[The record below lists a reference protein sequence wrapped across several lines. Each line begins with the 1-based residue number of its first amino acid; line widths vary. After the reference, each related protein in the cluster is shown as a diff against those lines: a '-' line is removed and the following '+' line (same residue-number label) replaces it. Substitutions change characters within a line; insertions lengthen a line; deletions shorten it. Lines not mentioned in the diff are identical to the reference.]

1 MQFADLPL
9 PAPVQASL
17 RACGFHVPSPI
28 QAKALPIALFGN
40 DLIAQAKSGMGKTLV
55 FATVAIDLV
64 HRSSTSWA
72 VMLAPTRE
80 IALQIQHVLQSLLA
94 PIPSLDAAMVVAC
107 IGGLPIDTD
116 EANLRRKTT
125 RLVVGTPG
133 RLKSLV
139 QRKSLLAD
147 QVHLLVLDEVDKLL
161 QPDFEADMRFILSAL
176 PRSKQTIACSATFT
190 PDQLADLALQ
200 MHHPQFVCVRGPNVV
215 TTEYVQADDTA
226 AWRDREANAAPEVWL
241 RGVQQRYVLL
251 DGSRKGELH
260 VVKQE
265 QLTSLLT
272 RQPFHQCI
280 VFSNDKFRA
289 ETVAAALSTSGFPAE
304 CITSAHSQE
313 QRTAAMDRF
322 RAFAARILVSTD
334 LTARGI
340 DVDRVNLVINLELP
354 RDPATYL
361 HRVGRAGRFGGHIS
375 FPRTFFFLRTL
386 TTAYGVAVTLL
397 VSKELPAVEALAKLF
412 KMKITELDPHSA
424 VTHDV
429 QDDDHE
435 QGLYAHTDL
444 PEELYQRNP
453 TPLPPVL
460 PLPPKDVVAVESI
473 EVVTKPADRPRTR
486 QVQAREHQ
494 APKTSQDDEA
504 VAVHVPCLGDGR
516 ANSNIGTKED
526 LAANASEEAAEK
538 QLPWTPSPAYV
549 DEEAQYEA
557 WCRAFR

>member
-94 PIPSLDAAMVVAC
+94 PIPSLDVTMVVAC

-176 PRSKQTIACSATFT
+176 PTSKQTIACSATFT
-190 PDQLADLALQ
+190 PDQLADLARQ

-251 DGSRKGELH
+251 DPSRKEELH

-304 CITSAHSQE
+304 CITSAQSQE

-322 RAFAARILVSTD
+322 RAFGVRILVSTD

-361 HRVGRAGRFGGHIS
+361 HRVGRAGRFGGH
-375 FPRTFFFLRTL
+375 
-386 TTAYGVAVTLL
+386 GVAVTLL
-397 VSKELPAVEALAKLF
+397 GTKELAAVEALAKLF
-412 KMKITELDPHSA
+412 KMKITELDSHCA
-424 VTHDV
+424 VTPDV
-429 QDDDHE
+429 EDDHE

-460 PLPPKDVVAVESI
+460 PLLPTEFVAVESI
-473 EVVTKPADRPRTR
+473 EVVAKQADQPRSRPT
-486 QVQAREHQ
+486 QARELQ
-494 APKTSQDDEA
+494 ALKTSQDDKA
-504 VAVHVPCLGDGR
+504 GAVHTPFLRDGS
-516 ANSNIGTKED
+516 ATNNVLAKED
-526 LAANASEEAAEK
+526 PAANDHEEMVEK
-538 QLPWTPSPAYV
+538 PWTPSPAYE